1 MSAAISIATGRPYG
15 VKRVCSA
22 WRVARSTFY
31 AAPPE
36 SVPARRGPVPAVAD
50 EELHAMIA
58 DDLECSPFSGEGH
71 RPVWA
76 RLRIAGVRVS
86 RRRVLRL
93 MREHGLLSPR
103 RVRQGAGA
111 VHEGTITT
119 DAPDLMWG
127 TDGTRV
133 MTADEGMCWVFTAVD
148 HFNCE
153 VVGRH
158 VCKRGDRFAALQP
171 VSQGLLRHFGGVG
184 ADVGRGLSLRM
195 DNGTQYVSDHFRNQ
209 VRFWGVEASYA
220 FIEQPQTNGVAERF
234 FRTLKEQIIYGRIY
248 RTVAEVREAVDTFV
262 DLYNAQWL
270 PEKNGFISPS
280 ATREAWYGRQ
290 AEGVAA

>member
-1 MSAAISIATGRPYG
+1 VWG
-15 VKRVCSA
+15 
-22 WRVARSTFY
+22 VARSTFY
-31 AAPPE
+31 AAPPGAA
-36 SVPARRGPVPAVAD
+36 PARRGPAPAVCD
-50 EELHAMIA
+50 EELHALIV
-58 DDLECSPFSGEGH
+58 DDLERSPFSGEGH

-76 RLRIAGVRVS
+76 RLRVAGVRTS

-103 RVRQGAGA
+103 RVRRGAGA
-111 VHEGTITT
+111 SHDGTITT

-133 MTADEGMCWVFTAVD
+133 LTADEGMCWIFTAVD

-171 VSQGLLRHFGGVG
+171 VSQGLLKHFGGVT
-184 ADVGRGLSLRM
+184 ADAGRGLTLRM
-195 DNGTQYVSDHFRNQ
+195 DNGTQYVSEHFRNQ
-209 VRFWGVEASYA
+209 VRYWGVEASYA

-234 FRTLKEQIIYGRIY
+234 FKTLKEQIVYGRIY
-248 RTVAEVREAVDTFV
+248 RTVAELREAVETFV
-262 DLYNAQWL
+262 DLYNEQWL
-270 PEKNGFISPS
+270 PEKNGFLSPS
-280 ATREAWYGRQ
+280 ATRKAWYAGQ
-290 AEGVAA
+290 AQGVAA

>member
-1 MSAAISIATGRPYG
+1 MSAAISVTTGRPYG
-15 VKRVCSA
+15 VERVCA
-22 WRVARSTFY
+22 VWDQPRSTFY

-36 SVPARRGPVPAVAD
+36 REPARRGPAPAVSD
-50 EELHAMIA
+50 EELYAMID
-58 DDLECSPFSGEGH
+58 DDLERSPFTGEGH

-76 RLRIAGVRVS
+76 RLRIAGVRVA
-86 RRRVLRL
+86 RGRVLRI

-103 RVRQGAGA
+103 RVRQGAGLT
-111 VHEGTITT
+111 HDGRITT

-127 TDGTRV
+127 TDGTRIL
-133 MTADEGMCWVFTAVD
+133 TADEGMRWVFTAVD

-171 VSQGLLRHFGGVG
+171 VSQGLMKHFGGLG
-184 ADVGRGLSLRM
+184 SDSGRGLTLRM

-234 FRTLKEQIIYGRIY
+234 FRTMKEQIIYGRIY
-248 RTVAEVREAVDTFV
+248 RTVAEVRDAVDTFV
-262 DLYNAQWL
+262 DLYNEQWL
-270 PEKNGFISPS
+270 PEKNGFMSPS
-280 ATREAWYGRQ
+280 ATREAWYARQ
-290 AEGVAA
+290 DQGVAA

>member
-1 MSAAISIATGRPYG
+1 MSAAISISTGSPYG
-15 VKRVCSA
+15 VKRVCA
-22 WRVARSTFY
+22 VWRVARSTFY
-31 AAPPE
+31 AAPTG
-36 SVPARRGPVPAVAD
+36 SKPARRGPVPLVCD
-50 EELHAMIA
+50 EELFAMIA
-58 DDLECSPFSGEGH
+58 DDLERSPFIGEGH
-71 RPVWA
+71 RPVCA

-86 RRRVLRL
+86 RKRVMRL
-93 MREHGLLSPR
+93 MREHGLMSPR
-103 RVRQGAGA
+103 RVRKGAG
-111 VHEGTITT
+111 VTHDGQIIT

-127 TDGTRV
+127 TDGTHV
-133 MTADEGMCWVFTAVD
+133 LTADEGMCWIFTAVD

-171 VSQGLLRHFGGVG
+171 VSQGLLKHFGGVG
-184 ADVGRGLSLRM
+184 AEVGKGLSLRM

-262 DLYNAQWL
+262 DLYNDQWL
-270 PEKNGFISPS
+270 PEKNGFMSPS
-280 ATREAWYGRQ
+280 ATRQAWYAQQ
-290 AEGVAA
+290 AQEVAA

>member
-1 MSAAISIATGRPYG
+1 M
-15 VKRVCSA
+15 
-22 WRVARSTFY
+22 ARSTFY
-31 AAPPE
+31 AAPSE
-36 SVPARRGPVPAVAD
+36 AEAARRGPVPQVCD
-50 EELHAMIA
+50 EELYALIA
-58 DDLECSPFSGEGH
+58 DDLECSPFAGEGH
-71 RPVWA
+71 RMVWA
-76 RLRIAGVRVS
+76 RLRIGGVRVS

-103 RVRQGAGA
+103 RVRQGKAA
-111 VHEGTITT
+111 SHEGTITT
-119 DAPDLMWG
+119 DVPDLMWG

-133 MTADEGMCWVFTAVD
+133 QTAEEGLCWIFTAVD

-171 VSQGLLRHFGGVG
+171 VSQGLAKHFGGVT
-184 ADVGRGLSLRM
+184 ADIGRGLSLRM
-195 DNGTQYVSDHFRNQ
+195 DNGTQYVSEHFRNQ

-234 FRTLKEQIIYGRIY
+234 FKTLKEQIIHGRIY
-248 RTVAEVREAVDTFV
+248 RTVAEVREAVETFV

-270 PEKNGFISPS
+270 PEKNGFMSPS
-280 ATREAWYGRQ
+280 ATRAAWYARQ
-290 AEGVAA
+290 AQGVAA